1 MVSVPQGEVGRSL
14 LAGVFPKLRVLFILL
29 EASVLRKK
37 KHRSTPPSGG
47 LFLKSRTERGA

>member
-37 KHRSTPPSGG
+37 KHRSTLPSGG